1 MSAIIPSNA
10 VPLKCWG
17 TTDEPFQEGGDR
29 PSTGRAPLMS
39 EHVAKN
45 RAYWDDLARQ
55 YVEAGERAWAQK
67 EPAWGI
73 WRVSEAELQ
82 IFPKRLS
89 GKDAIE
95 LGCGTAYISAWLSR
109 RGVRVVGIDNSEV
122 QLDTARRL
130 QRQYGLD
137 FPLIHG
143 NAESIAFPNSSFDFA
158 ISEYGACLWADPH
171 LWVPEAAR
179 LLRAGGQLVFLTNS
193 FLLTLCGP
201 EEDGVAA
208 TERLLRPAFGMYR
221 VEWPGVPGVE
231 FHLSHGDWIRLLRRS
246 GFEVEDLIEIRPA
259 AGATSRY
266 PFVTVEWARK
276 WPCEE
281 VWKARKTQ

>member
-1 MSAIIPSNA
+1 MSK
-10 VPLKCWG
+10 L
-17 TTDEPFQEGGDR
+17 
-29 PSTGRAPLMS
+29 L
-39 EHVAKN
+39 EHVARN
-45 RAYWDDLARQ
+45 RVYWDDLARQ
-55 YVEAGERAWAQK
+55 YVEAGERAWAQE

-73 WRVSEAELQ
+73 CQVPEAELQ
-82 IFPKRLS
+82 VFSGQLS

-109 RGVRVVGIDNSEV
+109 RGVRVVGIDNSEA

-130 QRQYGLD
+130 QRQYGLN

-143 NAESIAFPNSSFDFA
+143 DAEAIAYPDASFDFA
-158 ISEYGACLWADPH
+158 ISEYGACLWADPQR
-171 LWVPEAAR
+171 WVPEAAR
-179 LLRAGGQLVFLTNS
+179 LLRPGGQLVFLTNS
-193 FLLTLCGP
+193 FLITLCMP
-201 EEDGVAA
+201 SEDGVAA

-221 VEWPGVPGVE
+221 VEWPGNPGVE

-246 GFEVEDLIEIRPA
+246 GFEVEDLIEVRPDV
-259 AGATSRY
+259 GAISRY

-281 VWKARKTQ
+281 MWKARKTH